1 MAFKFILKIL
11 GSCTGNSLNQGA
23 FSPCL
28 SIHCYTVAKYCQALC
43 ILLDYS
49 IPGFPGLWYLLILL
63 NSCPLCECC
72 HLTISSSAAPF
83 CLQSF
88 PASGSFPM
96 SQCFASGGQSIEASA
111 SLLPINIQDW
121 FALGLTGLISMLS
134 KGLYRVCSGTT
145 TWKHEFIWCSAFI
158 DPTLTSIYDYW
169 KNHSFDYTD
178 LCWQSDVSAF

>member
-11 GSCTGNSLNQGA
+11 GSCTGNSLNQWA

-43 ILLDYS
+43 SLLDYS

-169 KNHSFDYTD
+169 KNHSFDYTGF
-178 LCWQSDVSAF
+178 CGQSDVSAF